1 MPSEIKARPTLYRG
15 IQMRSRLEADYAA
28 HLDVK
33 HPGNWEYEPEC
44 FAGPAGQWLPD
55 FRVNGT
61 VLQEVKPASL
71 LKRRNDEGD
80 PGLTDRVDLILKQMT
95 VAWESDPGVILE
107 LVFWTYKA
115 QEPDLSVIGVPGVP
129 WQTVTG
135 GLLLL
140 MWPGMGQLAREYV
153 RLNPGSAPKGA
164 TASAF

>member
-1 MPSEIKARPTLYRG
+1 MTEIKARPTLYRG

-28 HLDVK
+28 HMDRN
-33 HPGNWEYEPEC
+33 GEMWEYEPEC
-44 FAGPAGQWLPD
+44 FAGPDGQWLPD

-71 LKRRNDEGD
+71 LKYRDDENDS
-80 PGLTDRVDLILKQMT
+80 GLTGRVDLILKRMT
-95 VAWESDPGVILE
+95 IAWESNPEAILE
-107 LVFWTYKA
+107 LIFWTYGA
-115 QEPDLSVIGVPGVP
+115 QEPDLSVIGVPRVP

-140 MWPGMGQLAREYV
+140 MWPGMGQLAREYI
-153 RLNPGSAPKGA
+153 RLNPDSVPKEA